1 MLFAVTSTLP
11 EATAAQ
17 RATVDG
23 RPPRLLIVSGN
34 LALLRGHYEGVI
46 GGLVAAGVGV
56 SIRYLSESGGL
67 SADAYRQTLRDAGIV
82 AEVERIKPLRFPAA
96 LLAVR
101 LRELGNILR
110 YTHPDYDGKE
120 VLSERAYQKTGSTAS
135 ALGRRI
141 RRMPPERAARA
152 ARAAAW
158 VEATLPAPRYAL
170 GLLDDEQ
177 PTAVAVVP
185 VIRVP
190 GLIDFL
196 KAGAKRGI
204 STVIWVQ
211 SWDNLTNKGLL
222 HFVPDRVF
230 VWNDRQK
237 AELARYHG
245 VPPERVST
253 TGAQTFEHWFGE
265 RRPPERAE
273 FCARMSLD
281 AERPILLYLAS
292 SRQIAPE
299 EPEFFERW
307 LAALRASDD
316 PVLASASVLVRPHPT
331 MVAAWTANDPSRH
344 PDVEL
349 SPGTRDHAINSEG
362 FRDQYRGELH
372 HATAVF
378 GVNTSGVID
387 AAIWGKPATSV
398 ELPELFNG
406 QRGTVHFEHLARPDG
421 GLLYLDH
428 DLADHMATLAGLI
441 GRDTYASDE
450 RSAAFVREFVRPH
463 DEDPDATATGVFV
476 RDMLE
481 LCRSQ
486 GRSAGHGAATALG
499 RVVAA
504 VANVLGFPLMV
515 ARYGGRYGPRFL
527 RIAIYR
533 YGLRWFLDG
542 VRAVLPARLHA
553 WLRRQLVKS

>member
-1 MLFAVTSTLP
+1 MP
-11 EATAAQ
+11 EATADQ

-23 RPPRLLIVSGN
+23 RPQRLLIVSGN

-46 GGLVAAGVGV
+46 GGLVAAGVDV

-67 SADAYRQTLRDAGIV
+67 SLDAYRQTLQEAGIV
-82 AEVERIKPLRFPAA
+82 AEVERVKPARFAAA

-110 YTHPDYDGKE
+110 YTHPDYQGKD
-120 VLSERAYQKTGSTAS
+120 VLSERAYQKTGSSAQ

-141 RRMPPERAARA
+141 RRMPAERAARI
-152 ARAAAW
+152 ARAVAW
-158 VEATLPAPRYAL
+158 IEATLPAPHYARR
-170 GLLDDEQ
+170 LLRDAQ

-185 VIRVP
+185 VIRSP

-196 KAGAKRGI
+196 KAGAERDI

-222 HFVPDRVF
+222 HFVPERVF
-230 VWNDRQK
+230 VWNDRQRD
-237 AELARYHG
+237 ELQRYHG

-273 FCARMSLD
+273 FCARMGID
-281 AERPILLYLAS
+281 PERPILLYLAS
-292 SRQIAPE
+292 SKQIAPK

-307 LAALRASDD
+307 LAAVRNSGD
-316 PVLASASVLVRPHPT
+316 PVLESASVLVRPHPT
-331 MVAAWTANDPSRH
+331 MNDAWAANDPTRH
-344 PDVEL
+344 ENVVL

-362 FRDQYRGELH
+362 FRAQYRGELH

-378 GVNTSGVID
+378 GVNTSGLID
-387 AAIWGKPATSV
+387 AAIWGKPATTV
-398 ELPELFNG
+398 ELPELYNG

-421 GLLYLDH
+421 GLLYVDT
-428 DLADHMATLAGLI
+428 DLEAHVATLAELMR
-441 GRDTYASDE
+441 RDTYAEDE

-463 DEDPDATATGVFV
+463 DEDPDATPTGVFV

-481 LCRSQ
+481 LCRST
-486 GRSAGHGAATALG
+486 GDAGPRGAAKVLG
-499 RVVAA
+499 RAIAMFVNA
-504 VANVLGFPLMV
+504 LSFPLLAV
-515 ARYGGRYGPRFL
+515 RYGPRL
-527 RIAIYR
+527 VRVAIFR
-533 YGLRWFLDG
+533 YGLRWFFDA

-553 WLRRQLVKS
+553 WLRRVLVER